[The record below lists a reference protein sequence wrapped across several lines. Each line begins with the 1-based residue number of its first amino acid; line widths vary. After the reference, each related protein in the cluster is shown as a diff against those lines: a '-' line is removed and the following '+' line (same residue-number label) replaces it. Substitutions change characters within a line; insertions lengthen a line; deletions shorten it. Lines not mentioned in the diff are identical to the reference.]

1 MKSRQSAAFFV
12 SIFSLSLP
20 LTFSSPL
27 FADEPLAPWQSIDI
41 GDVGIAGSARIT
53 DYGNDM
59 LVTGAGSDIWG
70 TADSFHFVYQTFHDG
85 VINSNPPS
93 QTATNPFA
101 KAGVMIRMS
110 LDPGSPHVILDIKP
124 DGTFEFMTRQTEDG
138 PTIFISGGPFSGRL
152 QLVRRK
158 GVVTAQE
165 CNLVCRPLGTAS
177 FPTGAALAGV
187 AVTSHDPTTLNHIG
201 IANPPAMQPD
211 SVLWWSL
218 DVGSVG
224 VPGEMFLDDD
234 TYTVRGAGGD
244 MWGTE
249 DSYHAARRFFSGD
262 GFIVARVTSEDA
274 ANTFAKAGVEMDN
287 GNKVL
292 LDVRPNGL
300 IEFMARQQGGSM
312 QFLAGSAASF
322 PVWLKLDH
330 RGNQV
335 TGYISQDGDAWQTV
349 GVTTLAGDSTFI
361 WANLAVTS
369 HDTSVLNTATFD
381 HVVVASQVNF
391 PNADVG
397 DVGIAGDNNG
407 DQHQMVGG
415 GGDIWNTADAFNY
428 HYQAIQDDGQMIVQI
443 ESLQN
448 THQFAKA
455 GVMIRASLDP
465 SAANLLIDVTPS
477 GYIELLSRTDA
488 GAETQWIG
496 GLSNSTFPIW
506 LKLTRSG
513 STLSA
518 FASYDRSTWI
528 DVGSTSAVHLQ
539 SDALIGIAVTS
550 HQRGRITTATIDG
563 LSR

>member
-12 SIFSLSLP
+12 SLLALSLP
-20 LTFSSPL
+20 LTFPSPL
-27 FADEPLAPWQSIDI
+27 LADEPLAPWQSVDI
-41 GDVGIAGSARIT
+41 GDVGLAGSAEIT
-53 DYGNDM
+53 DFGNDM

-70 TADSFHFVYQTFHDG
+70 SADSFHFVYQTFHDG
-85 VINSNPPS
+85 VINANPPA

-124 DGTFEFMTRQTEDG
+124 DGTFEFMTRQTQDG
-138 PTIFISGGPFSGRL
+138 DTTFISGGPFSGRL

-165 CNLVCRPLGTAS
+165 CNVVCRPLGTAS

-187 AVTSHDPTTLNHIG
+187 AVTSHDPSTLNRVDIV
-201 IANPPAMQPD
+201 NPPAMQPD

-234 TYTVRGAGGD
+234 TYTVRGAGAD

-249 DSYHAARRFFSGD
+249 DSYHAARRYFVGD
-262 GFIVARVTSEDA
+262 GFIIARVTGEDA
-274 ANTFAKAGVEMDN
+274 TNTFAKAGVEIDN

-300 IEFMARQQGGSM
+300 IEFMARASGGSM

-322 PVWLKLDH
+322 PVWLKLDR
-330 RGNQV
+330 RGDQV
-335 TGYISQDGDAWQTV
+335 TGSISQDGETWQIV
-349 GVTTLAGDSTFI
+349 GMTTLGGSLNPYA
-361 WANLAVTS
+361 ALAVTS

-381 HVVVASQVNF
+381 HVIVASQVAF
-391 PNADVG
+391 ASADVG

-415 GGDIWNTADAFNY
+415 GGDIWNTTDAFNY
-428 HYQAIQDDGQMIVQI
+428 HYQAIQDDGQMIVEI
-443 ESLQN
+443 DSLQN
-448 THQFAKA
+448 THPFAKG

-477 GYIELLSRTDA
+477 GLVELLSRTDA

-506 LKLTRSG
+506 LRLTRSG
-513 STLSA
+513 STISA
-518 FASYDRSTWI
+518 SASHDGSTWI
-528 DVGSTSAVHLQ
+528 EVGSTSSIHLQ

-550 HQRGRITTATIDG
+550 HERGVVTAAMIDD
-563 LSR
+563 LSLR